1 MSRALADIGQPQT
14 LGEVIDDIVDDL
26 KFHRQ
31 AERLHRLG
39 PRAVGE
45 LLIEIGE
52 QRSCRTFIDQRLDAY
67 SRLDPEL
74 IRKLGGNEFPRPALH
89 QVRP

>member
-31 AERLHRLG
+31 VERLHRLG

-74 IRKLGGNEFPRPALH
+74 IRKLGGNEFPRPPLH
-89 QVRP
+89 QVRA